1 MFYPYL
7 VLTRD
12 LWLDLRKWIVRAT
25 LVWMGPRKGIFDKCG
40 NMVTKDDS
48 LIIPSE
54 VSVLEENKDGFI
66 FFKCPHVE

>member
-1 MFYPYL
+1 
-7 VLTRD
+7 
-12 LWLDLRKWIVRAT
+12 
-25 LVWMGPRKGIFDKCG
+25 MGPRKGIFDKCG